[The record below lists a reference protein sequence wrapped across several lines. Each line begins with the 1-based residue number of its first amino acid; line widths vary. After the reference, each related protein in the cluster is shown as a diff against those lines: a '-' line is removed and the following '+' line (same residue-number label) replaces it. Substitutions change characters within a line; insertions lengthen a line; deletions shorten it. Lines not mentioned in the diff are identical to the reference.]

1 MACVVGNEL
10 WTRPMTADIKREA
23 VALYPAMVE
32 LVRAG
37 RAPKQLSR
45 EFGCSYWSIQSWV
58 KQADRDAGR
67 GNGGLTTAE
76 RQELTRL
83 KRENRQLKEE
93 REILSK
99 AAAWFAQESAPNT
112 KRSTDS

>member
-1 MACVVGNEL
+1 
-10 WTRPMTADIKREA
+10 
-23 VALYPAMVE
+23 MVE

-67 GNGGLTTAE
+67 GNGGLTSAE

-93 REILSK
+93 RKILSK
-99 AAAWFAQESAPNT
+99 AAAWLCVQKGGHVQQEIDLPG
-112 KRSTDS
+112 K

>member
-1 MACVVGNEL
+1 
-10 WTRPMTADIKREA
+10 
-23 VALYPAMVE
+23 MVE

-37 RAPKQLSR
+37 RPPKQLSR

-58 KQADRDAGR
+58 KQADRDTGR
-67 GNGGLTTAE
+67 GNGRLTSAE
-76 RQELTRL
+76 RQELTQL

-99 AAAWFAQESAPNT
+99 AAAWFSQESAPNT

>member
-1 MACVVGNEL
+1 MVKSKSKWGNRYTPEFKHQL
-10 WTRPMTADIKREA
+10 
-23 VALYPAMVE
+23 VE
-32 LVRAG
+32 LRAG

-58 KQADRDAGR
+58 KQAARDAGR
-67 GNGGLTTAE
+67 GNGGLTSAE

>member
-1 MACVVGNEL
+1 MAKSKSKWGNRYTPEF
-10 WTRPMTADIKREA
+10 KQQ
-23 VALYPAMVE
+23 MVE

-58 KQADRDAGR
+58 KQADRDVGR
-67 GNGGLTTAE
+67 GNGGLTSAE

-99 AAAWFAQESAPNT
+99 AAAWLCVQKGGHVQQEIDLPGKKSETP
-112 KRSTDS
+112 

>member
-1 MACVVGNEL
+1 MAKSKSKWGN
-10 WTRPMTADIKREA
+10 RYTAEFKQQ
-23 VALYPAMVE
+23 MVE

-67 GNGGLTTAE
+67 GNGGLTSAE

-83 KRENRQLKEE
+83 KRENRQLREE

-99 AAAWFAQESAPNT
+99 AAAWLCVQKGGHVQQEIDLPGKKSETP
-112 KRSTDS
+112 